1 MDYLTTYNSVK
12 DSKLERRNLKK
23 VDQMVIDLDGTTL
36 GQLKKEHENLKA
48 DYLKLKDEFLK
59 IQSEN
64 LQLFNKLN
72 NNQEILIR
80 KLSKLENSVAT
91 LLSISNGNN

>member
-36 GQLKKEHENLKA
+36 GQLKKEHEDLKA

-80 KLSKLENSVAT
+80 KLSKLENSVTT